1 MLKII
6 ISLVIVL
13 CFTSFSTLAKWQ
25 VGMGIVDV
33 LDFQYDSLGN
43 RYDTR
48 NEIRGLTGIS
58 ASLGYKYESWQQL
71 YFIPVLML
79 ATGINKE
86 KHDFPKVTVEL
97 EHLVSLSMRM
107 QYEFDNDLYVYTS
120 GSYNNFRSKF
130 STTRFDDSAVAYD
143 AKETFGFGAGLGY
156 NFSVPIAAELDL
168 VRLDNDIF
176 LINLGIKYSF

>member
-6 ISLVIVL
+6 ISLIIAL
-13 CFTSFSTLAKWQ
+13 CFTSFSTSAKWQ
-25 VGMGIVDV
+25 ASTGILNV
-33 LDFQYDSLGN
+33 LGFQYDSLGN
-43 RYDTR
+43 TYDTR
-48 NEIRGLTGIS
+48 DGLRGLKGIS
-58 ASLGYKYESWQQL
+58 ASLGYKYEGWQQV

-86 KHDFPKVTVEL
+86 KHDFPELTVEL

-130 STTRFDDSAVAYD
+130 STTRFDGSAVAYD
-143 AKETFGFGAGLGY
+143 AKETFGFGVGLGY
-156 NFSVPIAAELDL
+156 NFVVPIAVELDL
-168 VRLDNDIF
+168 VQLDNDIF
-176 LINLGIKYSF
+176 LINLGIQYRF

>member
-1 MLKII
+1 
-6 ISLVIVL
+6 
-13 CFTSFSTLAKWQ
+13 
-25 VGMGIVDV
+25 MGILNV
-33 LDFQYDSLGN
+33 LDNTD
-43 RYDTR
+43 D
-48 NEIRGLTGIS
+48 IRDEPLGLTGIS
-58 ASLGYKYESWQQL
+58 TSIGYKYEGWQQV

-86 KHDFPKVTVEL
+86 KHDFPELTVEL

-130 STTRFDDSAVAYD
+130 STTRFDGSAVAYD
-143 AKETFGFGAGLGY
+143 AKETFGFGVGLGY
-156 NFSVPIAAELDL
+156 NFVAPIAAELDL

-176 LINLGIKYSF
+176 LINLGIQYRF